1 MTRHFSW
8 KRQNCWLENWTASN
22 ETNFK

>member
-8 KRQNCWLENWTASN
+8 KRQNCWLENWTASK